1 MLSLPVLLNPSPSS
15 LLSHPAHYT
24 AGREH
29 SEKPSK
35 LVCFP
40 CRHRHLPKTSTAEP
54 WRDILLLALQ
64 SKVQHLRWSW
74 LSALSSTFATTAKV
88 IYQPGC
94 DPLFWNVTLWTVLL
108 QLSCLRMV
116 MWKWEELDFHTSEL
130 SITQLHTCK
139 RFRAIQKCLEA
150 KWAVV
155 GWSDQQLVFY
165 LHKYAIYN
173 GVSLRNVYFSKINIL

>member
-150 KWAVV
+150 KW
-155 GWSDQQLVFY
+155 D
-165 LHKYAIYN
+165 
-173 GVSLRNVYFSKINIL
+173 GVTSNLFFICTNTQYIMEFPSEMYIFLK